1 MNSFINDSDVNKV
14 VYDDADNKK
23 FLNGDDK
30 DDNKFNGSNVIE
42 EDVMITKVSNFRLS
56 PVLILMVT
64 MKMST

>member
-42 EDVMITKVSNFRLS
+42 EDVMIKVSNFLLS
-56 PVLILMVT
+56 PDLILMVT